1 MYFVTGGSF
10 NGKSRWVKTH
20 FNLSKADT
28 TWLSLFEGNIHQL
41 NEWNVSKPFI
51 VIEGLEYGVRS
62 SLLMNEP
69 DFRQSFS
76 MMLDSL
82 SRWEEEHYER
92 KIIWIGSE
100 IGKGIVPMDKFSRG
114 WRDMTG
120 WVYQDLAA
128 MCQQVWAV
136 WYGLATPLKG

>member
-114 WRDMTG
+114 LERYDRVGISRPCGDVSTG
-120 WVYQDLAA
+120 
-128 MCQQVWAV
+128 MG
-136 WYGLATPLKG
+136 GLVRPGNTT